1 MGEEFCSSKSEDL
14 QESIRKQSVNYFKNY
29 HAQRMDEL
37 KIFLE
42 NEMWEVCPVKP
53 SFDILQLQVSGRT
66 RFELFPFK
74 WNLRLFRNSNP
85 SALP

>member
-1 MGEEFCSSKSEDL
+1 MNPFRLIQVGEEFCSSKSEDL

-42 NEMWEVCPVKP
+42 NEVWEICPVKA
-53 SFDILQLQVSGRT
+53 SFDLLQLQV
-66 RFELFPFK
+66 
-74 WNLRLFRNSNP
+74 NSVWPMN
-85 SALP
+85 SEVTNYSQFF